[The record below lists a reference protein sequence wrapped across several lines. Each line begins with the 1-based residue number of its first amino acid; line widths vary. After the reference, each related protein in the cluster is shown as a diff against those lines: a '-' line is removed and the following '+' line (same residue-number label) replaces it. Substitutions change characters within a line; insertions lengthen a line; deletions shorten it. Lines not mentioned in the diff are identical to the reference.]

1 MCIKIRLRAKKFN
14 ENYVSRTQ
22 NYDIKIKR
30 IDDIKIDV
38 DVYIVKIQFWII
50 QTKFL
55 FIIIQVSKIFDA
67 NFCQKNWKY

>member
-38 DVYIVKIQFWII
+38 DVYIVKIQF
-50 QTKFL
+50 
-55 FIIIQVSKIFDA
+55 
-67 NFCQKNWKY
+67 